1 MPAPHPV
8 PAPSRFRTA
17 RRWAARTA
25 AGVAALV
32 AVAAAGVYARSE
44 YRLRAT
50 FDVPEHAPLRLAA
63 DSVTLARGRRV
74 ADVRGCTDCHG
85 ARLEG
90 RVLMDNPLVGRLAP
104 PNLTA
109 GRGGRGGELVPADWE
124 RAVRHGVRRDGRSLF
139 VMPAQDYNG
148 LSDEDL
154 AALVSY
160 ARTVPSVDNAPP
172 TSRLGPL
179 GRVLFVAGKLPA
191 APAEIVGHARPHPT
205 AVVAAATPQYGAYLA
220 ATCAGCH
227 NERFTGG
234 AHAGGPAR
242 ERCRREHHRRPG
254 RRDRPVDRGAV
265 RHRAA
270 HRPAPRRDGDRHH
283 ADADR
288 DDAADERDRAAG
300 ALPLP
305 ADGPAGGGGR
315 ALAPPA

>member
-1 MPAPHPV
+1 
-8 PAPSRFRTA
+8 
-17 RRWAARTA
+17 
-25 AGVAALV
+25 V

-234 AHAGGPAR
+234 AHPGGPPGSLPAANITGDPVVGIGR
-242 ERCRREHHRRPG
+242 WTEAQFVTALRTARRPDG
-254 RRDRPVDRGAV
+254 TVIDSTQMPIAMTRQMNDTEL
-265 RHRAA
+265 RALYQYLQTV
-270 HRPAPRRDGDRHH
+270 RPA
-283 ADADR
+283 AV
-288 DDAADERDRAAG
+288 AAR
-300 ALPLP
+300 
-305 ADGPAGGGGR
+305 
-315 ALAPPA
+315 